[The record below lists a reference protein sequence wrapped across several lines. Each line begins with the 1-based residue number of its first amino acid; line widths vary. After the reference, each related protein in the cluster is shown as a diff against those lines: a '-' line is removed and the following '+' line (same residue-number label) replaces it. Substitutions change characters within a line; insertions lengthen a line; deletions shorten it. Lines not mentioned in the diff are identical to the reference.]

1 MLNIVK
7 LYHIGQT
14 FNFSNPINCSKVRE
28 YFRKRS
34 IIRLILY
41 HWCVSIHL
49 FTKKYEYLLDSLSYF
64 HSAIFVM
71 PLVFIL
77 NITTDNQQYVYFKKL
92 KMLNWQ
98 KCECHKWEYWTD
110 KNENVTN
117 AHFCLYTVKN
127 THIYRLCLFLTALFK
142 WLEIISGWFLNIV
155 HDKGVI
161 TFR

>member
-1 MLNIVK
+1 MLNIEK
-7 LYHIGQT
+7 LYHIWQT

-41 HWCVSIHL
+41 HGCVSIHL
-49 FTKKYEYLLDSLSYF
+49 FTKKIWISSWLPTYF

-71 PLVFIL
+71 PLVIIL
-77 NITTDNQQYVYFKKL
+77 NITTDNQQYVYLKKNK

-110 KNENVTN
+110 KNANVTN
-117 AHFCLYTVKN
+117 AKKFAFLTFTFLPIHQ
-127 THIYRLCLFLTALFK
+127 LFLVKFWKNIEQK
-142 WLEIISGWFLNIV
+142 WSSYPP
-155 HDKGVI
+155 K
-161 TFR
+161 